1 MARSYD
7 AEILGLGLRHGRAE
21 ALQRVRSALLG
32 RTVEAAAADLGV
44 PLRTLQHWLMRCPG
58 LRGGE
63 VDRRR
68 KSAE

>member
-7 AEILGLGLRHGRAE
+7 AEVLGLGLRHGRE
-21 ALQRVRSALLG
+21 DALQRIKAALLG
-32 RTVEAAAADLGV
+32 RTVEAAAEALGV
-44 PLRTLQHWLMRCPG
+44 PLRTLQHWLRRYPS